1 MRKLTKKSTV
11 VMAVEAPT
19 KEKGGEKRA
28 AGDKIKK
35 VVNVKYQKV
44 VLPAKA
50 ILPTKEDM
58 KQSKNVVLHLDASLL
73 YRHSHIRSCPL

>member
-1 MRKLTKKSTV
+1 MRKLTKKSTG

-28 AGDKIKK
+28 AGDEIKK

-58 KQSKNVVLHLDASLL
+58 KNVVLHLDASLL